1 MYIRNTHD
9 IIQVEQKAMHAVKND
24 TQVCYCKAFKNCKQK
39 SPTLKCSRHLNPD
52 FFLQANH
59 FSVISIVMEY
69 AECGDLSERIKKQ
82 KDVEKTLFPEVIFQE
97 DLNNGHNS

>member
-39 SPTLKCSRHLNPD
+39 SPTLKCSRHLNPE

-82 KDVEKTLFPEVIFQE
+82 KDVEKTLFPEVIFLRGYE
-97 DLNNGHNS
+97 